1 MSFKHEN
8 KCPAYTC
15 TGRVHHGREFR
26 LGQSRS
32 DRATCWGFSL
42 GGDCSSAAERDHGS
56 VVLSPAINR
65 CGSSLCVDS
74 QHRGGGV
81 SWRPQAKGRRGAALG
96 PGHSL
101 GLPEKGS
108 EELSVTLSA
117 RLGDLVLTD
126 KEVSGIVIKDV
137 GSVPIPKPKWVA
149 VGKHVRQGRS
159 SCTPRI

>member
-1 MSFKHEN
+1 MQNHIKNLVMSFKHEN

-26 LGQSRS
+26 LGRSRS

-101 GLPEKGS
+101 VRRK
-108 EELSVTLSA
+108 
-117 RLGDLVLTD
+117 
-126 KEVSGIVIKDV
+126 K
-137 GSVPIPKPKWVA
+137 VPRNCLRPC
-149 VGKHVRQGRS
+149 RQGWAIW
-159 SCTPRI
+159 C